1 MSNFKRR
8 FSKLKNADANKRGKH
23 FLPGLYLLTVEKSE
37 MFESQNPKKKGHDMH
52 ATNFKVEEFRGE
64 RYYDFKR
71 GEDVTSE
78 GMFQKGTSV
87 NAVYDWDDEWG
98 YGVANSK
105 ELIVALIL
113 EMDNFSE
120 ESEEAVFDAFDDPE
134 FEEQLN
140 GWLSNGSFVGLQLV
154 ATVQD
159 VGGENKN
166 FFKPSWT
173 PASRSN
179 VFR

>member
-52 ATNFKVEEFRGE
+52 ATN
-64 RYYDFKR
+64 FKR